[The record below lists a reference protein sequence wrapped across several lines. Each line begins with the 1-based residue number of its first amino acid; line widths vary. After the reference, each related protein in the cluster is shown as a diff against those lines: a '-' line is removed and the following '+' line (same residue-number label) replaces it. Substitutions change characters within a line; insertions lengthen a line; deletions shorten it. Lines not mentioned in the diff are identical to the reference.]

1 MVTIKE
7 CGLDMYLYGK
17 GTMLTEKQITLLE
30 KFAPERDFL
39 AQHFEA

>member
-1 MVTIKE
+1 MVKDDFH
-7 CGLDMYLYGK
+7 LVV
-17 GTMLTEKQITLLE
+17 TLLE